1 MERYMEEYYEMV
13 IDALAECIKNG
24 SEKDSVLSEAQ
35 KQLEFAFDRMKVEGQ
50 PIEKISRLLEQIKT
64 LRFDL

>member
-13 IDALAECIKNG
+13 IDALAECIKN
-24 SEKDSVLSEAQ
+24 DSVLSEAQ

>member
-1 MERYMEEYYEMV
+1 MDKYYDLV
-13 IDALAECIKNG
+13 VNALVECV
-24 SEKDSVLSEAQ
+24 KDSEVKDNVLSETQ

-50 PIEKISRLLEQIKT
+50 PIEKISRLLELIKT